1 MPRPSRDGCRITKEA
16 SQHLLR
22 NTMTAL
28 ALAGVLTAA
37 ACSGGN
43 DDTAAA
49 KDEAP
54 EADRT
59 AAAEAS
65 SGGSEGG
72 SGESFCDSAKKL
84 YDQLTASAPTGPTSP
99 EVQAVFAEAKA
110 LEAPEEI
117 AADWTTVL
125 ETLVEPVVNG
135 ELDPT
140 DPEATA
146 TLTERAASIGESLQ
160 RTGAYFETECGFE

>member
-1 MPRPSRDGCRITKEA
+1 
-16 SQHLLR
+16 
-22 NTMTAL
+22 MTAL

-49 KDEAP
+49 KDGAS
-54 EADRT
+54 EADE
-59 AAAEAS
+59 AAAAD
-65 SGGSEGG
+65 
-72 SGESFCDSAKKL
+72 SGESFCQSAEEL
-84 YDQLTASAPTGPTSP
+84 YDKLTSSAPTDPTSP

-110 LEAPEEI
+110 LDAPDEI

-135 ELDPT
+135 ELDPE
-140 DPEATA
+140 DPAAIA
-146 TLTERAASIGESLQ
+146 TLTERAAAIGESLE
-160 RTGAYFETECGFE
+160 RTGAYFETECGFG

>member
-1 MPRPSRDGCRITKEA
+1 
-16 SQHLLR
+16 
-22 NTMTAL
+22 MTAL

-54 EADRT
+54 EADEAAT
-59 AAAEAS
+59 AKARSDER
-65 SGGSEGG
+65 SGEGG
-72 SGESFCDSAKKL
+72 SGESFCDSAEKL
-84 YDQLTASAPTGPTSP
+84 YDQLTTSAPAGPTSP

-110 LEAPEEI
+110 LDAPDEI

-135 ELDPT
+135 ELDPE
-140 DPEATA
+140 DPAATA
-146 TLTERAASIGESLQ
+146 ALTERAAAVGESLQ
-160 RTGAYFETECGFE
+160 RTGAYFETECGFK